1 MLPWILSS
9 WLQTTTQMY
18 RKYRRMEIAQWA
30 GVISGLEGSLTSA
43 GWRSSCDKSQH
54 SARGGGQR
62 GWPSYIQW
70 RMKVRANPQR
80 DVRGIT
86 VNVWLVFLL
95 LLCLSGVFSGL
106 TLSTTTTKHYPY
118 LSIVNALHLYS
129 AFLVLLTTWGALKS
143 QSNSLFNFK
152 IDKEDFCKAEKCT
165 TTNRKYPSLS
175 AQPWRAWGNLHR
187 ADKSGALSVLMDNWV
202 FNVAVQRIHLWCI
215 LDLWDTPVTS
225 L

>member
-30 GVISGLEGSLTSA
+30 GVIRGLEGSLTSA
-43 GWRSSCDKSQH
+43 GWRSSCDKSRH

-106 TLSTTTTKHYPY
+106 TLSTTTTTHYPY

-129 AFLVLLTTWGALKS
+129 AFLVLLTTQGALKS
-143 QSNSLFNFK
+143 QSNFLFNFK
-152 IDKEDFCKAEKCT
+152 IDKEDFGKAENCFKKRFEILQCT
-165 TTNRKYPSLS
+165 TTNRIKTPACLHSLEGRGVIYIGRIKVELC
-175 AQPWRAWGNLHR
+175 QCWWTTEC
-187 ADKSGALSVLMDNWV
+187 LMWLC
-202 FNVAVQRIHLWCI
+202 RE
-215 LDLWDTPVTS
+215 
-225 L
+225 